1 MMTEASDFL
10 SLLVNFSPMFTSPS
24 FNNFVT
30 LACGWVLCVGRRPI
44 SRVIQFGS
52 VGEEQQHHS
61 IFYYFFSR
69 ARWIPDA
76 LGKFLF
82 QMALKQI
89 PESLPLCLTVD
100 DTLSRRSGPQLFGG
114 SMHHDPLL
122 SNYGRGKTLVKFF
135 SFGHSWVIICVV
147 IPLPWNKARFMAIP
161 VAFRLYRGKKHCP
174 PKQYRKRTELAREMV
189 EMMLSWIPEER
200 KVVLIGDSEYA
211 CRTLVRDL
219 NKRVTFVGSMDM
231 GAALYDSP
239 VQSGQ
244 GRPRKKGKRLL
255 SPRQLA
261 AACHIPWV
269 LHEIIMYGRKVKVL
283 IKTQRC
289 LWDTVSGS
297 KLTRMIVTR
306 DPRGRLDDRAYF
318 ITDAD
323 ISVDKL
329 ANLFSLRWTQE
340 EMHRNVKQHLGLKDP
355 QNGWWR
361 RPKGERRNENIPG
374 PQPHKERGARAVYRT
389 VPFVLTIY
397 GLVVLWYLANGCVE
411 EDVERAHLRAPW
423 YRHKSEPSFGDML
436 GGLRRRLW
444 AERSFSE
451 PNGHQGSSKLIA
463 DLEDLLSVA

>member
-1 MMTEASDFL
+1 MITEASDFL

-24 FNNFVT
+24 FNNFVS
-30 LACGWVLCVGRRPI
+30 LACGWVLCIRRRTI
-44 SRVIQFGS
+44 SRVIQFAS
-52 VGEEQQHHS
+52 VGEEQRHHS

-69 ARWIPDA
+69 TGWIPDE
-76 LGKFLF
+76 LGRRLF
-82 QMALKQI
+82 QMVLRLL
-89 PESLPLCLTVD
+89 PESLPICLTVD
-100 DTLSRRSGPQLFGG
+100 DTLSRKSGPQIFGG
-114 SMHHDPLL
+114 GMHHDPLL

-135 SFGHSWVIICVV
+135 SFGHNWVILCVV
-147 IPLPWNKARFMAIP
+147 VPLPWNTARFMAIP

-174 PKQYRKRTELAREMV
+174 SLEYRKRTESAREMV
-189 EMMLSWIPEER
+189 EMVLRWIPEDR

-219 NKRVTFVGSMDM
+219 NQRITFVGSMNMD
-231 GAALYDSP
+231 AALYDLP
-239 VQSGQ
+239 GKSGQ

-261 AACHIPWV
+261 AADHIQWEP
-269 LHEIIMYGRKVKVL
+269 HEIVLYGRKVKVL

-289 LWDTVSGS
+289 LWYTVSGS

-318 ITDAD
+318 ITDAETGVSD
-323 ISVDKL
+323 L
-329 ANLFSLRWTQE
+329 AHLFSLRWTQE
-340 EMHRNVKQHLGLKDP
+340 EMHRNVKQHLGLEDP

-361 RPKGERRNENIPG
+361 RPKGERRNKNIPG

-411 EDVERAHLRAPW
+411 EDVKRARLRAPW

-436 GGLRRRLW
+436 GALRRHLW
-444 AERSFSE
+444 AERGFSD
-451 PNGHQGSSKLIA
+451 PSSHQGSSKLIA
-463 DLEDLLSVA
+463 DLEDLLCAS

>member
-1 MMTEASDFL
+1 MSEASDFL

-44 SRVIQFGS
+44 PRVIQFGS
-52 VGEEQQHHS
+52 VGKEQQHHS

-161 VAFRLYRGKKHCP
+161 VAFRLCRGKKHCP

-200 KVVLIGDSEYA
+200 KVALTPA
-211 CRTLVRDL
+211 RTRA
-219 NKRVTFVGSMDM
+219 RG
-231 GAALYDSP
+231 P
-239 VQSGQ
+239 R
-244 GRPRKKGKRLL
+244 RPR
-255 SPRQLA
+255 PR
-261 AACHIPWV
+261 HI
-269 LHEIIMYGRKVKVL
+269 
-283 IKTQRC
+283 
-289 LWDTVSGS
+289 
-297 KLTRMIVTR
+297 
-306 DPRGRLDDRAYF
+306 A
-318 ITDAD
+318 
-323 ISVDKL
+323 
-329 ANLFSLRWTQE
+329 
-340 EMHRNVKQHLGLKDP
+340 
-355 QNGWWR
+355 R
-361 RPKGERRNENIPG
+361 RR
-374 PQPHKERGARAVYRT
+374 RGARSSA
-389 VPFVLTIY
+389 
-397 GLVVLWYLANGCVE
+397 
-411 EDVERAHLRAPW
+411 
-423 YRHKSEPSFGDML
+423 
-436 GGLRRRLW
+436 
-444 AERSFSE
+444 RSWPRWCPGRS
-451 PNGHQGSSKLIA
+451 PAG
-463 DLEDLLSVA
+463 